1 MHYRSITAKILI
13 DIKAVN
19 FKPDDPYTLT
29 SGRKS
34 PVYVD
39 CRKIISFTNERNTI
53 LQFAEDYIS
62 ENKLDFDIIAGG
74 ETAGIPYAAFLSER
88 LKKPMIYVR
97 KKPKGFGKKSQIEGQ
112 FEENQKCILIE
123 DLATD
128 GASKISFINAMR
140 DNNISITDTFVIFYY
155 DTFNSSKTEL
165 EKLGIKIH
173 CLCNWNDILEIVK
186 KEKMLLNSEILKIE
200 KFLFDNDEKDYE

>member
-1 MHYRSITAKILI
+1 
-13 DIKAVN
+13 
-19 FKPDDPYTLT
+19 
-29 SGRKS
+29 
-34 PVYVD
+34 
-39 CRKIISFTNERNTI
+39 
-53 LQFAEDYIS
+53 
-62 ENKLDFDIIAGG
+62 
-74 ETAGIPYAAFLSER
+74 
-88 LKKPMIYVR
+88 MIYVR

-112 FEENQKCILIE
+112 FKENQKCILIE

-128 GASKISFINAMR
+128 GASKISFIKAMR
-140 DNNISITDTFVIFYY
+140 DNNLSITDTFVIFYY

>member
-1 MHYRSITAKILI
+1 VHYRSITAKILI

-112 FEENQKCILIE
+112 FKENQKCILIE

-128 GASKISFINAMR
+128 GASKISFIKAMR
-140 DNNISITDTFVIFYY
+140 DNNLSITDTFVIFYY

>member
-112 FEENQKCILIE
+112 FKENQKCILIE

-128 GASKISFINAMR
+128 GASKISFIKAMR
-140 DNNISITDTFVIFYY
+140 DNNLSITDTFVIFYY